1 MGPCLSQPADTAA
14 ADQKRTIII
23 LFGPPGAGKG
33 THAPKMVNLLKTPQ
47 LSTGDMLRAAVAAGT
62 RVGKLAK
69 DAMDSGALVTD
80 DIVVDIIEE
89 RIKDADC
96 ENGFIL
102 GASSSPSSRLG
113 SVRTT
118 PDRIRSKGAARPV
131 RRSTSIARF
140 DPDAPA
146 IPFLSLRAARRRS
159 RRPRGPPPP
168 RRAAIPAIP
177 AKTNQPTHPSSSI
190 HPSPSDGFPR
200 TVKQAEMLDEM
211 LHQNQ
216 EKVNRVIS
224 LEVPDGVLTER
235 VCGRWVHKNSGRSYH
250 VKFNPPKSLGDQT
263 PSTATMLDDETN
275 EPLMQR
281 GDDTEEALV
290 SRLRAYHSQTVP
302 VMKHYSKV
310 VSAIDANRGM
320 DEIWADVEKECKK
333 FAAAA

>member
-113 SVRTT
+113 SVRTF
-118 PDRIRSKGAARPV
+118 PDRNRSKGAARPV

-146 IPFLSLRAARRRS
+146 TPFLSLRAARRRS

-168 RRAAIPAIP
+168 RCAAIPAIP
-177 AKTNQPTHPSSSI
+177 AKTNRPTHPSSSI
-190 HPSPSDGFPR
+190 HPSIHPYTGPH
-200 TVKQAEMLDEM
+200 T
-211 LHQNQ
+211 
-216 EKVNRVIS
+216 
-224 LEVPDGVLTER
+224 
-235 VCGRWVHKNSGRSYH
+235 
-250 VKFNPPKSLGDQT
+250 
-263 PSTATMLDDETN
+263 TA
-275 EPLMQR
+275 
-281 GDDTEEALV
+281 
-290 SRLRAYHSQTVP
+290 
-302 VMKHYSKV
+302 
-310 VSAIDANRGM
+310 SA
-320 DEIWADVEKECKK
+320 W
-333 FAAAA
+333 